1 MNKIIFSIIISLS
14 TIKLYASDN
23 FTIPHVFSSGQT
35 ISSSQINENF
45 NYLLKF
51 IKDNILV
58 FKFNDQVLGT
68 AKLNLV
74 TSNSNDYIISLN
86 SGYKMSWNPSSSN
99 RSIVFNTTEFS
110 DPACQY
116 PIYRPEEGQEDL
128 LVFENDGG
136 KVYVAD
142 LDNEITEAYWH
153 FQDWDPGTGNIIDL
167 GCQLM
172 THMTATW
179 YNLIEI
185 NADDF
190 SFSNDDLRNNTNL
203 FSFGYLTD

>member
-23 FTIPHVFSSGQT
+23 FTIPYVFSSGQT

-58 FKFNDQVLGT
+58 FKFNDQILGT

-74 TSNSNDYIISLN
+74 TSDSNDYVITLN
-86 SGYKMSWNPSSSN
+86 SGYKMSWKPNSSPK
-99 RSIVFNTTEFS
+99 SITLHPFEFS

-116 PIYRPEEGQEDL
+116 PLYKPNKGEEGL
-128 LVFENDGG
+128 IFFDGSDD
-136 KVYVAD
+136 KIYVAD
-142 LDNEITEAYWH
+142 LDNGVTEAYY
-153 FQDWDPGTGNIIDL
+153 FGWDMENNTQGGCELSPATGLWYNFIEISADDL
-167 GCQLM
+167 G
-172 THMTATW
+172 
-179 YNLIEI
+179 
-185 NADDF
+185 
-190 SFSNDDLRNNTNL
+190 FSNDDVKNNSSL
-203 FSFGYLTD
+203 FSFDYLTN

>member
-1 MNKIIFSIIISLS
+1 MNKIIFSIIISLL
-14 TIKLYASDN
+14 TINLYASDN

-74 TSNSNDYIISLN
+74 TSNSNDYMITLN
-86 SGYKMSWNPSSSN
+86 SGYKMSWNPNNSL
-99 RSIVFNTTEFS
+99 RSFFFYPLEFS

-116 PIYRPEEGQEDL
+116 PLYKPGEGQEDL
-128 LVFENDGG
+128 IVFENNGD
-136 KVYVAD
+136 KIYIAD
-142 LDNEITEAYWH
+142 LDNGVTEAYWNA
-153 FQDWDPGTGNIIDL
+153 FDWDPETQTSIDL
-167 GCQLM
+167 GCQLN
-172 THMTATW
+172 THSTGTW
-179 YNLIEI
+179 YDLIEI
-185 NADDF
+185 NPDELG
-190 SFSNDDLRNNTNL
+190 FSNDDVRNNTSL

>member
-58 FKFNDQVLGT
+58 FKFNDEVLGT

-74 TSNSNDYIISLN
+74 TSNSNDYMITLN
-86 SGYKMSWNPSSSN
+86 SGYKMSWNPNSST
-99 RSIVFNTTEFS
+99 RSIVFHPFEFS

-116 PIYRPEEGQEDL
+116 PLYKPDEGQEDL
-128 LVFENDGG
+128 IVFENNGD
-136 KVYVAD
+136 KIYIAD
-142 LDNEITEAYWH
+142 LDNGVTEAYWNA
-153 FQDWDPGTGNIIDL
+153 QNWDQETQSFIDL
-167 GCQLM
+167 GCQLN
-172 THMTATW
+172 THSSGTW
-179 YNLIEI
+179 YDLIEI
-185 NADDF
+185 NPDELG
-190 SFSNDDLRNNTNL
+190 FSNDDVRNNASL

>member
-58 FKFNDQVLGT
+58 FKFNDEVLGT

-74 TSNSNDYIISLN
+74 SSDSNDYMISLF
-86 SGYKMSWNPSSSN
+86 SGYKMSWKLNSSPKSN
-99 RSIVFNTTEFS
+99 TLYSSEFS

-116 PIYRPEEGQEDL
+116 PVYKPSEGEEEL
-128 LVFENDGG
+128 IIFESNGD
-136 KVYVAD
+136 KIYVAD
-142 LDNEITEAYWH
+142 LNNELTEVYYNAY
-153 FQDWDPGTGNIIDL
+153 DYDPQTYSSTYR
-167 GCQLM
+167 GCELV
-172 THMTATW
+172 TWSGTW
-179 YNLIEI
+179 YDIIEI
-185 NADDF
+185 NAEELGF
-190 SFSNDDLRNNTNL
+190 SSDNVRNNSNL
-203 FSFGYLTD
+203 FSFSYLTD